1 MKESILHYFW
11 QFRLFSIQELKT
23 TDGQSVEVIDVGKPN
38 TDAGPDFFN
47 AKLKIGDTYWAG
59 NVEIHNES
67 SDWLKHHHHKDKA
80 YDNVILHVVG
90 LADMDIFRTS
100 GEKIFQLELIVP
112 EYIQKN
118 YEELLNAKKWIPCE
132 DKIGLLPPFL
142 MSSWKNALLIERLE
156 RKSLDIEQ
164 LLEQTTNH
172 WEEAFYIS
180 LARSF
185 GFGTN
190 SQAFEMLAKSLPVN
204 LLAKHKDDLRLIEA
218 LLFGQAG
225 FLEEEPVDEYQKFLK
240 KEFFFLRSKYK
251 LTPIEASNWK
261 LLRLRP
267 DNFPHIRL
275 AQFASLIHNSTKLF
289 SKIILTEKIR
299 DLKELFVVEV
309 SDYWKNHFLFGTKSP
324 FSRKK
329 IGKNSIDVLIINT
342 VVPFLFMHAKRN
354 GGDVE
359 KSLELLEHI
368 PAENNSIIRNW
379 SKLGFPSKNALD
391 SQAYLQLKK
400 NYCDEKKC
408 LQCRVGHKL
417 LSRNENPSHR

>member
-1 MKESILHYFW
+1 MKESILHYVW
-11 QFRLFSIQELKT
+11 QFRLFSMQELKT

-47 AKLKIGDTYWAG
+47 AKLKIGNTNWAG
-59 NVEIHNES
+59 NVEIHNVS
-67 SDWLKHHHHKDKA
+67 SDWMRHHHEKDKA

-90 LADMDIFRTS
+90 RADVDIYRTN
-100 GEKIFQLELIVP
+100 GEKVPQLELVVP
-112 EYIQKN
+112 EYILKN
-118 YEELLNAKKWIPCE
+118 YDELLTAKKWIPCQ

-204 LLAKHKDDLRLIEA
+204 LLAKHKDDLSQLEA

-225 FLEEEPVDEYQKFLK
+225 FLEEEPADEYQEFLK

-251 LTPIEASNWK
+251 LTPIDASNWK

-289 SKIILTEKIR
+289 SIILVTEKIK
-299 DLKELFVVEV
+299 DLRELFVFEV
-309 SDYWKNHFLFGTKSP
+309 SDYWKKHYLFGTESP
-324 FSRKK
+324 NSKK
-329 IGKNSIDVLIINT
+329 QIGKNSIDILIINT
-342 VVPFLFMHAKRN
+342 VVPFLFTHAKRV

-359 KSLELLEHI
+359 KSLELLEQI
-368 PAENNSIIRNW
+368 PAESNSIIKNW
-379 SKLGFPSKNALD
+379 SQLGFPSENAFD
-391 SQAYLQLKK
+391 SQAFLQLKK

-408 LQCRVGHKL
+408 LQCRVGHKV
-417 LSRNENPSHR
+417 LSKEQ